1 MGCIKP
7 HLENLDNML
16 EIFGNIPQ
24 SFIIILEESR
34 INQDFLSELKNK
46 KKEHIEKM
54 SKLVIEDF
62 ENKISEIIYDLYTKF
77 ATLS

>member
-1 MGCIKP
+1 
-7 HLENLDNML
+7 ML

-46 KKEHIEKM
+46 KKNILK
-54 SKLVIEDF
+54 K
-62 ENKISEIIYDLYTKF
+62 
-77 ATLS
+77 